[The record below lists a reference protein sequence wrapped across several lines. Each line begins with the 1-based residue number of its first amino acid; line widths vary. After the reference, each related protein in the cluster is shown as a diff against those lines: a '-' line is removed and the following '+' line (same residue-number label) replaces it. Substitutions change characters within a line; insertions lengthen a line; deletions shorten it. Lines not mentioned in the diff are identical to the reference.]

1 MKQFTNT
8 PCKVTRPTIEDSVE
22 KEVGE
27 LVEKSKPLSKK
38 ERLDQDKTKEITK
51 TLLTS

>member
-1 MKQFTNT
+1 MRQFTDT
-8 PCKVTRPTIEDSVE
+8 PCKVTRPIIEDKVK

-27 LVEKSKPLSKK
+27 LVEKSKPVEKR

>member
-1 MKQFTNT
+1 MKQFTDT
-8 PCKVTRPTIEDSVE
+8 PCKVTRPIIEDSVK

-27 LVEKSKPLSKK
+27 LVEKSKSTEKR
-38 ERLDQDKTKEITK
+38 ERLDQDKTKESTK